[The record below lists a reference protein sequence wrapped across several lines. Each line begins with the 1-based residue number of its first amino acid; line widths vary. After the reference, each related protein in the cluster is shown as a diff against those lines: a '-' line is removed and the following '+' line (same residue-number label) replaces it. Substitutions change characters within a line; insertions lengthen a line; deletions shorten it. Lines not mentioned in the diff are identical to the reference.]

1 MLITKSEAGRQIGVT
16 KQYMQNLE
24 NANPRPAF
32 FVEDESG
39 RVRIDTDHP
48 DWKIKESQ
56 KGLNASV
63 NKIKSESQRIK
74 KSKGAVRPS
83 SAKSSEP
90 VPRTA
95 SDIDLD
101 EQVRLAGI
109 YGVIATSK
117 IKQERAIQEEIKT
130 AEIKKELAPIGLVK
144 HFFSFA
150 ESMIQRGYRR
160 YEEISPELEAL
171 YRAGK
176 SKEAVKL
183 LLREQETINADAVAQ
198 LKKSMIEEGFK
209 IKK

>member
-1 MLITKSEAGRQIGVT
+1 MLITKAAAARELVTSRQYIDSLEGETPCPGYFVTDEAGRV
-16 KQYMQNLE
+16 
-24 NANPRPAF
+24 
-32 FVEDESG
+32 
-39 RVRIDTDHP
+39 RVDTEHP
-48 DWKIKESQ
+48 DWKLKLSK
-56 KGLNASV
+56 KGLNVAANEIRSQT
-63 NKIKSESQRIK
+63 QRIK
-74 KSKGAVRPS
+74 KSKGAGQQ

-198 LKKSMIEEGFK
+198 LSKSMMEEGYK
-209 IKK
+209 VKAK